1 MGLTAVVRGVR
12 GGVGFLTRLPVETDE
27 TEWDRFRAF
36 PAAFPIVAYLVGAIA
51 SVPFLIGDSAP
62 TTAAFGYLAVLVAL
76 IGIPHLDGVADLG
89 DAMAAHGENAS
100 RTALKDT
107 KTGVGAIVAVAF
119 VLVGLT
125 LAALALVGVPLLV
138 AVGLVIAAEVGAKLG
153 MATVAC
159 LGTASHE
166 GLGSA
171 FTGEADAELLLGP
184 LVASIPAALIVFP
197 SAAGVAAVAVGPLVA
212 IVLIRWGNR
221 TLGGVNGDIFGATN
235 ELARLFALHVGVI
248 AWTLS

>member
-1 MGLTAVVRGVR
+1 MALRPSIRGLRGAI
-12 GGVGFLTRLPVETDE
+12 GFLTRLPIETDE
-27 TEWDRFRAF
+27 TDWDRFRAF
-36 PAAFPIVAYLVGAIA
+36 PAAFPIVAYLIGAIA
-51 SVPFLIGDSAP
+51 SVPFLIGDFAP
-62 TTAAFGYLAVLVAL
+62 TIAAFGYLFVLIVL

-89 DAMAAHGENAS
+89 DAMAAHGEDAS
-100 RTALKDT
+100 RRALKDT
-107 KTGVGAIVAVAF
+107 KTGVGAIVAVGF
-119 VLVGLT
+119 VLVGLA
-125 LAALALVGVPLLV
+125 LAALALSGLPVSV

-166 GLGSA
+166 GFGSA
-171 FTGEADAELLLGP
+171 FTEEADAELLLGP
-184 LVASIPAALIVFP
+184 LLASVPAALIVFP
-197 SAAGVAAVAVGPLVA
+197 SIAGAAAVAVGPFVA

-221 TLGGVNGDIFGATN
+221 TLGGVNGDVFGATN